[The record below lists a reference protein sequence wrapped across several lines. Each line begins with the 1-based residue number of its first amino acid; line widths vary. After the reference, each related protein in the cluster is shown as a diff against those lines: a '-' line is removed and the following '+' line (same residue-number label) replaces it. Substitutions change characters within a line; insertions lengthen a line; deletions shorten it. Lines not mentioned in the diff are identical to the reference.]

1 MPQATFDPNGSNIMK
16 IAFLGTG
23 LMGMPMAKRL
33 IAAGHTLTVW
43 NRSLERAGPL
53 GDIANV
59 CATPKEAVEEVEL
72 VIMMLVDGPATRSVL
87 VDHGTLDAMP
97 LGGLVIDMGSV
108 DPATDRALGE
118 TAKARGIEYL
128 DAPVS
133 GGVVGAEAGTL
144 SIFVGGSEAA
154 ARRAAPILDVLGR
167 PKHLGPLGSGQIAK
181 LANQV
186 IVATTIGAVAEGF
199 RLAEAGGCDLAALRE
214 ALMGGFADSRILDL
228 HGARMV
234 ASDFE
239 PGGRSATQLKDLDN
253 AAAQAEVTQLHLP
266 LTQTVRDAF
275 RDLVD
280 QHGGADMDHAAYFHW
295 LAARQA

>member
-1 MPQATFDPNGSNIMK
+1 MK

-33 IAAGHTLTVW
+33 IVAGHTLTVW
-43 NRSLERAGPL
+43 NRSLERAAPL
-53 GDIANV
+53 GNIANV
-59 CATPKEAVEEVEL
+59 CATPKEAVEEAKL

-97 LGGLVIDMGSV
+97 SGGLVVDMGSV
-108 DPATDRALGE
+108 DPATDRALGDA
-118 TAKARGIEYL
+118 AKARGIEYL

-154 ARRAAPILDVLGR
+154 ARRASPILEVLGR

-234 ASDFE
+234 ASNFE

-253 AAAQAEVTQLHLP
+253 AAAQAEVTQLDLP

-295 LAARQA
+295 LAARQT

>member
-1 MPQATFDPNGSNIMK
+1 MK

-43 NRSLERAGPL
+43 NRSLERAAPL

-59 CATPKEAVEEVEL
+59 CATPKEAVEEAEL

-97 LGGLVIDMGSV
+97 SGGLVIDMGSV
-108 DPATDRALGE
+108 DPATDQALGE

-154 ARRAAPILDVLGR
+154 ARRAAPILEVLGR

-253 AAAQAEVTQLHLP
+253 AAAQAEVTQLDLP

-280 QHGGADMDHAAYFHW
+280 QHDGADMDHAAYFHW
-295 LAARQA
+295 LAARQT

>member
-1 MPQATFDPNGSNIMK
+1 MK

-33 IAAGHTLTVW
+33 IVAGHTLTVW
-43 NRSLERAGPL
+43 NRSLERAAPL
-53 GDIANV
+53 GNIANV
-59 CATPKEAVEEVEL
+59 CATPKEAVEEAEL

-97 LGGLVIDMGSV
+97 SGGLVVDMGSV
-108 DPATDRALGE
+108 DPATDRTLGDA
-118 TAKARGIEYL
+118 AKARGIEYL

-154 ARRAAPILDVLGR
+154 ARRASPILEVLGR

-234 ASDFE
+234 ASNFE

-253 AAAQAEVTQLHLP
+253 AAAQAEVTQLDLP

-295 LAARQA
+295 LAARQT

>member
-1 MPQATFDPNGSNIMK
+1 MK